1 MDTILAS
8 SSMADLFAWL
18 GSFFST
24 LDYDLICTYMP
35 KICIAVFLGGLLGW
49 ERRTRGKQAGIR
61 THMVLSATACL
72 VAVCGVYLYDLTKS
86 GDPAR
91 LAHGVLA
98 GVGFV
103 GAGVIFKRGLNTS
116 GLTTSATILFSV
128 GVGIAC
134 GLGLALVATATV
146 LLTIFALFV
155 TYRLWPSYDEG
166 GNALRV
172 VCRADKFTEIRKLF
186 GPKAHADR
194 IVNKTGQLVEVQIHT
209 PLSHYELDG
218 VIAGLIHND
227 DIVAIEILDRPAD

>member
-1 MDTILAS
+1 MDTVLAS
-8 SSMADLFAWL
+8 SAPADIVAWL

-24 LDYDLICTYMP
+24 LDLDLISTYMP

-49 ERRTRGKQAGIR
+49 ERRIRGKQAGIR
-61 THMVLSATACL
+61 THMVLSAAACL
-72 VAVCGVYLYDLTKS
+72 VAVCGVYLYDITKS

-103 GAGVIFKRGLNTS
+103 GAGVIFKRGSNTT

-146 LLTIFALFV
+146 LLTIFSLYVSYKIF
-155 TYRLWPSYDEG
+155 PSYDEG
-166 GNALRV
+166 GNTLRV
-172 VCRADKFTEIRKLF
+172 VCRVDKFTEIRKLF

-194 IVNKTGQLVEVQIHT
+194 VVNKSGQLVEVQIHT
-209 PLSHYELDG
+209 SLSHNELDG
-218 VIAGLIHND
+218 VIASLIHND
-227 DIVAIEILDRPAD
+227 DVVAVEILDRPGD

>member
-1 MDTILAS
+1 MDIILAS
-8 SSMADLFAWL
+8 SDASDFVAWV

-24 LDYDLICTYMP
+24 LDYDLISTYMP
-35 KICIAVFLGGLLGW
+35 KICIAVLLGGVLGW
-49 ERRTRGKQAGIR
+49 ERRARGKQAGIR

-146 LLTIFALFV
+146 LLTIFSLYCSYKLF
-155 TYRLWPSYDEG
+155 PSFDYG
-166 GNALRV
+166 GNSLRV
-172 VCRADKFTEIRKLF
+172 VCRVDKFTEIRKLF
-186 GPKAHADR
+186 GPKARADR
-194 IVNKTGQLVEVQIHT
+194 MVNKSGQLVEVQIRT
-209 PLSHYELDG
+209 SLSLYELDSL
-218 VIAGLIHND
+218 IASLIHND
-227 DIVAIEILDRPAD
+227 DIVAIEVLDAPSD